1 MSVNCGNK
9 NHLCDSLF
17 SNCANPLERM
27 SGQFIWDRKTLSIK
41 KSPLFC
47 LNSMR
52 LSAFYLI
59 CTLFFIWRH
68 TGFSAFF
75 FVHKHFLVDLFRE
88 KKLFFLFLALLRF
101 YCPKQTTQKHTF
113 LQLFAMKKKL
123 FSSAFGALFFLPS
136 FIRDKFKFCF
146 YWPSWSLRIS
156 LYLTAFIIFVSKVE
170 STI

>member
-27 SGQFIWDRKTLSIK
+27 SGQFIWDRKTSSIK

-88 KKLFFLFLALLRF
+88 KSCFFYSSHYCVFIAPNKPLKSILFYNFS
-101 YCPKQTTQKHTF
+101 QW
-113 LQLFAMKKKL
+113 KKKL

>member
-1 MSVNCGNK
+1 MATKIICAILSFQTAQIHLKECPVN
-9 NHLCDSLF
+9 LF
-17 SNCANPLERM
+17 GIE
-27 SGQFIWDRKTLSIK
+27 KTLSIK

-88 KKLFFLFLALLRF
+88 KSCFFYSSHYCVFIAPNKPLKSILFYNFSQWKKNCSRLHLVRSFFFLL
-101 YCPKQTTQKHTF
+101 
-113 LQLFAMKKKL
+113 
-123 FSSAFGALFFLPS
+123 S
-136 FIRDKFKFCF
+136 
-146 YWPSWSLRIS
+146 
-156 LYLTAFIIFVSKVE
+156 
-170 STI
+170 